1 MFKNHNKPLIKT
13 KTNRLSPH
21 SWLLLVKDKELR
33 NRILFT
39 LLVLFVYKLGL
50 FITVPNVKVT
60 DLVGSLSDSSWLNLI
75 SLVGGGGLETFSI
88 LSLGVTPYIT
98 ASIIIQLLSM
108 DVIPHLTQLAKE
120 GAKGR
125 KKLDQYTR
133 YMSVL
138 FAFVQAFSIV
148 YMINKNYAGVL
159 QNANSFAQMA
169 YIALVFTAGSMAL
182 VWLGDQISAHGV
194 GNGMSLIIAAGIVGR
209 LPQSMISSFNT
220 LITSKSAPEN
230 GAWIFVGYIAAY
242 LLIIVLVTLLNTAER
257 RLPVQYTTSSLQLAK
272 QKMNNYIPLKVNSA
286 SVIPVIF
293 ASSVMMTP
301 LQIAGFFAKSDTL
314 SKMKDWLG
322 MGTWYSLIIYAV
334 LIVLFTFFYVQ
345 MQINPEKLAENLGK
359 AGAYIPSIRPGKET
373 EKYVDTVLSRITVL
387 GSFALMLIALL
398 PHVLPLLWKDMP
410 SSISLGGTGMI
421 IVVGV
426 ALETAKQLTGMLIQK
441 SYKTD
446 SDF

>member
-13 KTNRLSPH
+13 KTNRLPLH

-138 FAFVQAFSIV
+138 FAFIQAFSIV

-169 YIALVFTAGSMAL
+169 YIALIFTAGSMAL
-182 VWLGDQISAHGV
+182 VWLGDQISAHGI
-194 GNGMSLIIAAGIVGR
+194 GNGISLIIAAGIVGR

-230 GAWIFVGYIAAY
+230 GVWIFTGYIAAY

-293 ASSVMMTP
+293 ASSIMMAP

-345 MQINPEKLAENLGK
+345 MQINPEKLA
-359 AGAYIPSIRPGKET
+359 
-373 EKYVDTVLSRITVL
+373 
-387 GSFALMLIALL
+387 
-398 PHVLPLLWKDMP
+398 
-410 SSISLGGTGMI
+410 
-421 IVVGV
+421 
-426 ALETAKQLTGMLIQK
+426 
-441 SYKTD
+441 
-446 SDF
+446 

>member
-1 MFKNHNKPLIKT
+1 
-13 KTNRLSPH
+13 
-21 SWLLLVKDKELR
+21 
-33 NRILFT
+33 
-39 LLVLFVYKLGL
+39 
-50 FITVPNVKVT
+50 
-60 DLVGSLSDSSWLNLI
+60 
-75 SLVGGGGLETFSI
+75 
-88 LSLGVTPYIT
+88 
-98 ASIIIQLLSM
+98 M

-138 FAFVQAFSIV
+138 FAFIQAFSIV

-230 GAWIFVGYIAAY
+230 GALIFTGYIAAY

-257 RLPVQYTTSSLQLAK
+257 RLPVQYTTSSLQLAN

-293 ASSVMMTP
+293 ASSIMMAP

-314 SKMKDWLG
+314 SKMKNWLG

-398 PHVLPLLWKDMP
+398 PHVLPLVWKDMP

-426 ALETAKQLTGMLIQK
+426 ALETAKQLTGILIQK